1 MWTTVGFDEMP
12 WLYYHVWD
20 IMNTS
25 MRLAKQLIYDVLL
38 FPYIYIA
45 DIVSVIKEFPSNM
58 SASRYICDVTIQ
70 QNGKYIQHDK
80 LKNPAW
86 TAQW

>member
-1 MWTTVGFDEMP
+1 
-12 WLYYHVWD
+12 
-20 IMNTS
+20 
-25 MRLAKQLIYDVLL
+25 MRLAKQLIYDVLQ

-70 QNGKYIQHDK
+70 QNRKYIQHDK
-80 LKNPAW
+80 LKNPAG
-86 TAQW
+86 TAHSIALVAKNY

>member
-1 MWTTVGFDEMP
+1 
-12 WLYYHVWD
+12 
-20 IMNTS
+20 

-45 DIVSVIKEFPSNM
+45 DIVSVIKEIPSNM

-80 LKNPAW
+80 LKKPGRNVTMITLSIALV
-86 TAQW
+86 AKNY

>member
-1 MWTTVGFDEMP
+1 
-12 WLYYHVWD
+12 
-20 IMNTS
+20 MNTL
-25 MRLAKQLIYDVLL
+25 MRLAKQLIYDVFL

-80 LKNPAW
+80 LKKPGRKGTMITLSIALVAKNY
-86 TAQW
+86 

>member
-12 WLYYHVWD
+12 WLYYR
-20 IMNTS
+20 
-25 MRLAKQLIYDVLL
+25 MRHYEYIDEISKTTYLRRS
-38 FPYIYIA
+38 IYIA

-80 LKNPAW
+80 LKNPAG

>member
-1 MWTTVGFDEMP
+1 
-12 WLYYHVWD
+12 
-20 IMNTS
+20 MNTL

-38 FPYIYIA
+38 IPYIYIA

-80 LKNPAW
+80 LKKPGRNGTMITLSIALV
-86 TAQW
+86 AKNY

>member
-1 MWTTVGFDEMP
+1 
-12 WLYYHVWD
+12 
-20 IMNTS
+20 MNTL
-25 MRLAKQLIYDVLL
+25 MRLAKQLIYDVL

-45 DIVSVIKEFPSNM
+45 DIVSVIKEFRSNM

-80 LKNPAW
+80 LKKPGRNGTMITLSIALV
-86 TAQW
+86 AKNY

>member
-1 MWTTVGFDEMP
+1 
-12 WLYYHVWD
+12 
-20 IMNTS
+20 

-45 DIVSVIKEFPSNM
+45 DIVSVIKEVKVIKEFPSNM

-80 LKNPAW
+80 LKNPAG
-86 TAQW
+86 TAQ

>member
-1 MWTTVGFDEMP
+1 
-12 WLYYHVWD
+12 
-20 IMNTS
+20 

-45 DIVSVIKEFPSNM
+45 DIVSAIKEFPLNM

-80 LKNPAW
+80 LKKPGRNGTMITLSIALV
-86 TAQW
+86 AKNY